1 MIFGIIGGQWSF
13 EQNLVILF
21 GFGLAIM
28 IALVV
33 HEYAHG
39 WMAWKCGDPTAK
51 LAGRLSFNPKRHVD
65 PLGLLF
71 FLIVGI
77 GWAKPVPVNPFNYRN
92 FKRGNFLVSIAG
104 VFMNLV
110 MAIIASLGL
119 YFVLINTEISFV
131 NGMLSI
137 GNVTLFQLALFFFL
151 FFATII
157 NIALMIFNLLPIPPL
172 DGYNLLRSF
181 TKPNN
186 SFMRF
191 MRENGLLVLIF
202 LLIFGMAFIGEV
214 RNFIFDSL
222 MSFWGLLF

>member
-1 MIFGIIGGQWSF
+1 MIFGIIGGAFSL

-21 GFGLAIM
+21 GFGLSIM

-39 WMAWKCGDPTAK
+39 WMALKCGDPTAK

-65 PLGLLF
+65 PLGLLCF
-71 FLIVGI
+71 MIVGI

-92 FKRGNFLVSIAG
+92 FKKGNFLVSIAG
-104 VFMNLV
+104 VVTNLI
-110 MAIIASLGL
+110 MAIIFSLGL
-119 YFVLINTEISFV
+119 FLVWRGGVDPNNLFMFGLFYFF
-131 NGMLSI
+131 
-137 GNVTLFQLALFFFL
+137 

-172 DGYNLLRSF
+172 DGYNMLRSF

-186 SFMRF
+186 NFMRF
-191 MRENGLLVLIF
+191 MRENGMLVLILI
-202 LLIFGMAFIGEV
+202 LLFGLTFIGEV

-222 MSFWGLLF
+222 MGFWGLMF